1 MTAMLLIA
9 FAMASVFTNPA
20 SFFVSARLL
29 AIRGSSDTVPLPS
42 FFFASIASGLSY
54 LVLPASGKIA
64 TSDWSTC
71 FLFS

>member
-9 FAMASVFTNPA
+9 FAMASIFTNPA

-42 FFFASIASGLSY
+42 LFCVDRLGSFLSRSACFRKDRNFR
-54 LVLPASGKIA
+54 LVNVLP
-64 TSDWSTC
+64 
-71 FLFS
+71 L